1 MMDQGVIVVEFAQF
15 SLLPDERP
23 AWTGKLSWK
32 SNWLLIL
39 VSLFTLVL
47 GGLGLLF
54 FLWALALAWYVDR
67 EQILVVG
74 DLFS

>member
-1 MMDQGVIVVEFAQF
+1 
-15 SLLPDERP
+15 LLPDERP

-47 GGLGLLF
+47 GELGLLF